1 MKPLS
6 PSPFVC
12 VNFSRRHALGALSRH
27 ALVGSVLAGAG
38 AFWPSGLVRAAAPN
52 PATASADRRRLVS
65 VGGGVTEMVYALGA
79 QGLLVGTDTT
89 SLYPAAAQAT
99 PKVGYLRQLSAEGLL
114 SLRPHALVAAGDAGP
129 PVVIDQLRRAGV
141 QVELVPADHTWEEVR
156 RKVDAVGRAAA
167 REAAAQALRGE
178 LDAQWQAV
186 QARVNARQG
195 TRPRVLF
202 VLSHT
207 GSPLVSGEGTAAH
220 AVLTMAGARNALSGF
235 QGYRPMTAESMA
247 MAAPDVV
254 LMTTQGVEALGGE
267 ARLWQRPD
275 LALTPAYRRRERG
288 GLLHW
293 DALALLGFGP
303 RHPQTVAQLHE
314 RLGAA

>member
-1 MKPLS
+1 MKPIHP
-6 PSPFVC
+6 PSPDHGS
-12 VNFSRRHALGALSRH
+12 FSRRHALGALSRRVL
-27 ALVGSVLAGAG
+27 AGSVLAGAG
-38 AFWPSGLVRAAAPN
+38 AWWPTGLALAAAPN
-52 PATASADRRRLVS
+52 PTIAGVERRRLVS
-65 VGGGVTEMVYALGA
+65 VGGGVTEVVYALGA
-79 QGLLVGTDTT
+79 QGQLVGTDTT
-89 SLYPAAAQAT
+89 SLYPAAAQST

-141 QVELVPADHTWEEVR
+141 QVELIPADHTWEEVL
-156 RKVDAVGRAAA
+156 RKVDAVGRATA
-167 REAAAQALRGE
+167 RETAAQTLRGE
-178 LDAQWQAV
+178 LDARWRAV
-186 QARVNARQG
+186 QARVSARQG

-220 AVLTMAGARNALSGF
+220 AVLTMAGARNALTGF
-235 QGYRPMTAESMA
+235 QGYRPMTSEAMA

-288 GLLHW
+288 GLLHF